1 MQLHTTSL
9 NTLKSQKHLAKQLL
23 LVACFSVYISGTMS
37 CGKRKPPL
45 PPIERVA
52 QQVDINGKQI
62 GDKINLAWQMPA
74 RNAKDGSTLNIS
86 RADIYRLA
94 EPLSAPFS
102 LTEEEF
108 AANSTL
114 IASIPIVDSDF
125 GLKQKTYTDTL
136 RFAGQAARLRYA
148 VRFVNA
154 SGQRAA
160 FSSFFLIEPT
170 ARIAVSPK
178 GLKVDLSQNAVN
190 LEWTAPT
197 VNEDGTSPANILG
210 YNIYRAE
217 ENASV
222 PEKQNDAPIDQTRF
236 SDEFFDFE
244 KSYSYFVRTVSLG
257 ADGQPIESSS
267 SDTISIFAK
276 DAFPPEAPSA
286 ITIAAAPN
294 SISIFFATNLEKDV
308 VGYRVYRS
316 TDPTKLKTS
325 WDLVSDKLLTT
336 NTFQDK
342 KIQSGKTYY
351 YYLTAIDKYGNVSEP
366 SIVISE
372 TAF

>member
-1 MQLHTTSL
+1 MQLLISLL
-9 NTLKSQKHLAKQLL
+9 NTLKSQKRPAKQLL
-23 LVACFSVYISGTMS
+23 VVACFSVYMLGSIS

-52 QQVDINGKQI
+52 QQVDISGKQI
-62 GDKINLAWQMPA
+62 GDKINLVWQMPA
-74 RNAKDGSTLNIS
+74 RNAPDGSTLNIS

-94 EPLSAPFS
+94 EPLTAPLS

-114 IASIPIVDSDF
+114 IASIPILDSDF

-170 ARIAVSPK
+170 ARIALRPEGLSVEVS
-178 GLKVDLSQNAVN
+178 QTAVN

-217 ENASV
+217 ENASL
-222 PEKQNDAPIDQTRF
+222 PEKLNEAPIDKTRF
-236 SDEFFDFE
+236 DDEFFDFE
-244 KSYSYFVRTVSLG
+244 KSYSYFVRTISLG

-267 SDTISIFAK
+267 SDTIDIFAK
-276 DAFPPEAPSA
+276 DTFPPEAPSA

-316 TDPTKLKTS
+316 TDQTKPKNS
-325 WDLVSDKLLTT
+325 WDLLSDELLTT
-336 NTFQDK
+336 NTFQDS

-351 YYLTAIDKYGNVSEP
+351 YFLTAIDKYGNVSEP